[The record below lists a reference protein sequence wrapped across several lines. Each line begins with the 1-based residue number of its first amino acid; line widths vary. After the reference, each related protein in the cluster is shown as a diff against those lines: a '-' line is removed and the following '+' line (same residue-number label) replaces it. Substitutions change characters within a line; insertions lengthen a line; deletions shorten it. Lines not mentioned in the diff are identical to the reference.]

1 MSAARLETAA
11 RRALFACALVLL
23 LSVTQRAAAQDAWL
37 GADKALHFSVSAGLA
52 GGGYAL
58 AVPLV
63 EAPWARAT
71 IGASFALTLGIAKE
85 FYDLS
90 GAGDASWRDLTW
102 DVIGTATGV
111 LIALGIE
118 WLVEVLSET
127 GDAPPT
133 VSTSLLELR
142 AQLFASERST
152 Y

>member
-1 MSAARLETAA
+1 MSAARLEKAA

-23 LSVTQRAAAQDAWL
+23 LSRAQQAAAQDAWF

-85 FYDLS
+85 LYDLS

-118 WLVEVLSET
+118 WLVEVLSDNERA
-127 GDAPPT
+127 APP
-133 VSTSLLELR
+133 LAHPR
-142 AQLFASERST
+142 GG
-152 Y
+152 